1 MNILLIITIAA
12 LALALSSIGVAFS
25 FKKAYDKKR
34 EESKEALKK
43 YASIQYDHTLQA
55 GVIQDLR
62 DQITVLDGKKI
73 EIEAKH
79 NDLLDLHKKQL
90 EHNSNQFSTIKKLES
105 RIIDLE
111 LELLD
116 VDLDADLDVDLDVDA
131 ETENECCKL
140 KAENAEL
147 KEVINHY
154 EVNRQNQEIFR
165 EQIEKLKK

>member
-43 YASIQYDHTLQA
+43 YASIQHDHTLQA

-111 LELLD
+111 SELLD
-116 VDLDADLDVDLDVDA
+116 VESELLDVDA
-131 ETENECCKL
+131 ETL
-140 KAENAEL
+140 
-147 KEVINHY
+147 
-154 EVNRQNQEIFR
+154 
-165 EQIEKLKK
+165 

>member
-43 YASIQYDHTLQA
+43 YASIQHDHTLQA

-62 DQITVLDGKKI
+62 DQITVLLDV
-73 EIEAKH
+73 EAK
-79 NDLLDLHKKQL
+79 
-90 EHNSNQFSTIKKLES
+90 
-105 RIIDLE
+105 
-111 LELLD
+111 
-116 VDLDADLDVDLDVDA
+116 
-131 ETENECCKL
+131 TENECCKL

>member
-43 YASIQYDHTLQA
+43 YASIQHDHTLQA

-62 DQITVLDGKKI
+62 DQITVLDGK
-73 EIEAKH
+73 
-79 NDLLDLHKKQL
+79 
-90 EHNSNQFSTIKKLES
+90 
-105 RIIDLE
+105 IIDLE
-111 LELLD
+111 SELLD
-116 VDLDADLDVDLDVDA
+116 VDA
-131 ETENECCKL
+131 EMENECCKL

>member
-43 YASIQYDHTLQA
+43 YAFIQHDHTLQA

-62 DQITVLDGKKI
+62 DQITVLD
-73 EIEAKH
+73 AK
-79 NDLLDLHKKQL
+79 
-90 EHNSNQFSTIKKLES
+90 
-105 RIIDLE
+105 
-111 LELLD
+111 
-116 VDLDADLDVDLDVDA
+116 
-131 ETENECCKL
+131 TENECCKL

>member
-43 YASIQYDHTLQA
+43 YASIQHYHTLQA

-62 DQITVLDGKKI
+62 DQITVLDGK
-73 EIEAKH
+73 
-79 NDLLDLHKKQL
+79 
-90 EHNSNQFSTIKKLES
+90 
-105 RIIDLE
+105 IIDLE
-111 LELLD
+111 SEL
-116 VDLDADLDVDLDVDA
+116 LDVDA

>member
-1 MNILLIITIAA
+1 MNTLQLILFFAVIMA
-12 LALALSSIGVAFS
+12 LASLVVALISISVAFS
-25 FKKAYDKKR
+25 YKKAYDKKR

-43 YASIQYDHTLQA
+43 YASIQHDHTLQA

-62 DQITVLDGKKI
+62 DQITVL
-73 EIEAKH
+73 
-79 NDLLDLHKKQL
+79 
-90 EHNSNQFSTIKKLES
+90 
-105 RIIDLE
+105 
-111 LELLD
+111 
-116 VDLDADLDVDLDVDA
+116 LDVDA
-131 ETENECCKL
+131 KTENECCKL

>member
-43 YASIQYDHTLQA
+43 YASIQHYHTLQA

-111 LELLD
+111 SEL
-116 VDLDADLDVDLDVDA
+116 LDVDA

>member
-43 YASIQYDHTLQA
+43 YASIQHDHTLQA

-62 DQITVLDGKKI
+62 DQITVL
-73 EIEAKH
+73 
-79 NDLLDLHKKQL
+79 LLALCAD
-90 EHNSNQFSTIKKLES
+90 ETIQMGNEDTDKF
-105 RIIDLE
+105 R
-111 LELLD
+111 
-116 VDLDADLDVDLDVDA
+116 DVDA
-131 ETENECCKL
+131 KTENECCKL

>member
-1 MNILLIITIAA
+1 MNTLQLILFFAVIMA
-12 LALALSSIGVAFS
+12 LASLVVALISISVAFS
-25 FKKAYDKKR
+25 YKKAYDKKR

-43 YASIQYDHTLQA
+43 YAFIQHDHTLQA

-111 LELLD
+111 SELLD
-116 VDLDADLDVDLDVDA
+116 
-131 ETENECCKL
+131 NECCKL

>member
-43 YASIQYDHTLQA
+43 YVSIQYDHTLQA

-62 DQITVLDGKKI
+62 DQITVLAGKKI

-111 LELLD
+111 SAL
-116 VDLDADLDVDLDVDA
+116 LDVDA

>member
-43 YASIQYDHTLQA
+43 YASIQHDHTLQA

-62 DQITVLDGKKI
+62 DQITVLDGK
-73 EIEAKH
+73 
-79 NDLLDLHKKQL
+79 
-90 EHNSNQFSTIKKLES
+90 
-105 RIIDLE
+105 IIDLE
-111 LELLD
+111 SEL
-116 VDLDADLDVDLDVDA
+116 LDVDA

>member
-43 YASIQYDHTLQA
+43 YASIQHDHTLQA

-62 DQITVLDGKKI
+62 DQITVLDGK
-73 EIEAKH
+73 
-79 NDLLDLHKKQL
+79 
-90 EHNSNQFSTIKKLES
+90 
-105 RIIDLE
+105 IIDLE
-111 LELLD
+111 SEL
-116 VDLDADLDVDLDVDA
+116 LDVDA

-165 EQIEKLKK
+165 EQIEQIEKLKK

>member
-43 YASIQYDHTLQA
+43 YASIQHDHTLQA

-62 DQITVLDGKKI
+62 DQITVL
-73 EIEAKH
+73 
-79 NDLLDLHKKQL
+79 
-90 EHNSNQFSTIKKLES
+90 
-105 RIIDLE
+105 
-111 LELLD
+111 
-116 VDLDADLDVDLDVDA
+116 LDVDA
-131 ETENECCKL
+131 KTENECCKL

-165 EQIEKLKK
+165 EQIEKLKEAEEKPFKIL